1 MNYILGLNAIGFN
14 TSASLLKNGKLIG
27 AIEEE
32 RLTRNKRT
40 RSFPNL
46 SIKYLLKKNNL
57 KFKDIDAVG
66 ISWNPT
72 INLEKFDKANSNNHS
87 YIPNILH
94 TVPSNLMYFS
104 NRKTFKYFK
113 QELPVEK
120 NKKIPIY
127 YI

>member
-40 RSFPNL
+40 RRFPNL

-57 KFKDIDAVG
+57 KIKKIDATG

-72 INLEKFDKANSNNHS
+72 INIKKINKAN
-87 YIPNILH
+87 Y
-94 TVPSNLMYFS
+94 
-104 NRKTFKYFK
+104 KK
-113 QELPVEK
+113 Q
-120 NKKIPIY
+120 
-127 YI
+127 